1 MSVFLKT
8 GLFQQAA
15 SGAPH
20 RQRSGEA
27 DGALRRNDPSEAKKG
42 GTPLIET
49 PKPQQPNY
57 QTSQLNQF
65 VGCLPNRHKQLP
77 ATIRVARMGIGGK
90 PDTRFRALNSI

>member
-42 GTPLIET
+42 GPPLIET

-65 VGCLPNRHKQLP
+65 IGAFPTDMNAYAQVFRW
-77 ATIRVARMGIGGK
+77 GIK
-90 PDTRFRALNSI
+90 VITR